1 MMSTFKSFFYLQ
13 DWQVISGFILFYA
26 AISLSIYWVCFFSGL
41 KERLKSFHGV
51 VAPYILVPMSIFA
64 LSSALLGVS
73 VWDHFQNN
81 AKAIGAEAQAIEAYI
96 TLVQSIPLEGK
107 KALIDDAKVYARSA
121 LNEEWEMI
129 AMQRHAHQG
138 TSICLQKLIR
148 DTVSLAIENKLPT
161 FLQSAVLQAAQNIN
175 NARNA
180 RLSMIND
187 EPDTIRWLSIILLG
201 VMVLVSVAMVHLD
214 RPKPM
219 LATLA
224 VSTASICIVLS
235 LVGLAVNPF
244 SGMLMISKAPLE
256 QILIDE

>member
-1 MMSTFKSFFYLQ
+1 MMITFKSFFYLQ
-13 DWQVISGFILFYA
+13 DWQIILGFILFYFS
-26 AISLSIYWVCFFSGL
+26 ISLSIYWLCCISNF
-41 KERLKSFHGV
+41 KENLRAFHGV

-81 AKAIGAEAQAIEAYI
+81 AKAIGTEAQAIEAYI
-96 TLVQSIPLEGK
+96 TLVRSVPLEGK
-107 KALIDDAKVYARSA
+107 EHLVSDAKAYARSA
-121 LNEEWEMI
+121 LTEEWGMI
-129 AMQRHAHQG
+129 ANEGHPHEG
-138 TSICLQKLIR
+138 TSVYLQKLIS
-148 DTVSLAIENKLPT
+148 DTVELAIESKLPT
-161 FLQSAVLQAAQNIN
+161 FLQSALLQSVQGIN

-187 EPDTIRWLSIILLG
+187 EPDSIRWLSIILLG
-201 VMVLVSVAMVHLD
+201 VMVLISVAMVHLD
-214 RPKPM
+214 KPKPM

-256 QILIDE
+256 QVLLQK

>member
-1 MMSTFKSFFYLQ
+1 MMSSFKSFFYLS
-13 DWQVISGFILFYA
+13 DWQIILGFVLFYGL
-26 AISLSIYWVCFFSGL
+26 ISLLIYWVCCISRFKVL
-41 KERLKSFHGV
+41 LHSFHGV
-51 VAPYILVPMSIFA
+51 VAPYILVPMTIFS

-107 KALIDDAKVYARSA
+107 QSLVDDAKAYAHSA
-121 LNEEWEMI
+121 LKEEWEMI
-129 AMQRHAHQG
+129 AMERHPHEG
-138 TSICLQKLIR
+138 TSARLQKLIS
-148 DTVSLAIENKLPT
+148 DNVALSIEAKLPA
-161 FLQSAVLQAAQNIN
+161 FLQTALLQSVQGIN

-187 EPDTIRWLSIILLG
+187 EPDTIRWISIILLG

-214 RPKPM
+214 KPKPL

-244 SGMLMISKAPLE
+244 SGMLMISKAPL
-256 QILIDE
+256 QRVLTQ